1 MPSVRDVSRQRVPTS
16 TLITGHALTYPQSLQ
31 LGRECMLTLERR
43 PRADTALQRVGVLAD
58 THIPTKA
65 PTLPPRV
72 FEVFQNVT
80 HILHAG
86 DLVSL
91 DVIDALEQLAPVVAV
106 RGNMDRRPVRDA
118 LPELNTLTLDRWR
131 IGVTHDPGTLIG
143 YGALQALADAH
154 HLDVVVYGH
163 THRPSIHWDGNR
175 LFLNPGSPT
184 DPLPAFLVKPT
195 VALLTVARGTIEP
208 EIVTLER

>member
-1 MPSVRDVSRQRVPTS
+1 
-16 TLITGHALTYPQSLQ
+16 
-31 LGRECMLTLERR
+31 MLTLQRR
-43 PRADTALQRVGVLAD
+43 PLADASIQRIGVLAD

-72 FEVFQNVT
+72 YEVFQNVT

-91 DVIDALEQLAPVVAV
+91 DVIDTLERLAPVIAV
-106 RGNMDRRPVRDA
+106 RGNMDRRAVRDA
-118 LPELNTLTLDRWR
+118 LPALKTVTFDRWR
-131 IGVTHDPGTLIG
+131 IGVTHDPGTLLG
-143 YGALQALADAH
+143 YSALRALAEAN

-163 THRPSIHWDGNR
+163 THRPSIHWDGGR

-184 DPLPAFLVKPT
+184 NPLPAFFVKPT
-195 VALLTVARGTIEP
+195 VALLTVMRGAIEP

>member
-1 MPSVRDVSRQRVPTS
+1 M
-16 TLITGHALTYPQSLQ
+16 
-31 LGRECMLTLERR
+31 MTLERR
-43 PRADTALQRVGVLAD
+43 PSADTSLQRVGVLAD
-58 THIPTKA
+58 THIPIKA
-65 PTLPPRV
+65 PSLPPRV
-72 FEVFQNVT
+72 LEVFQNVT

-91 DVIDALEQLAPVVAV
+91 DVIDALERLAPVIAV

-118 LPELNTLTLDRWR
+118 LPELNTMTLGRWR

-143 YGALQALADAH
+143 YGALQALADANQ
-154 HLDVVVYGH
+154 LNVVVYGH
-163 THRPSIHWDGNR
+163 THRPSIHWEGGR

-184 DPLPAFLVKPT
+184 NPLPAFLVKPT
-195 VALLTVARGTIEP
+195 VALLTVVRGTIEP